1 MQSRWTRS
9 FNLLSYLLLS
19 GSFVLAQAG
28 AASAQVNPCAPKG
41 KTQVSNPCAAKNP
54 CSMKNPCAANPCA
67 PGGAGGASGK
77 AITVRGEIAKVDP
90 SARKLVL
97 KRDGGQLD
105 LAVGQH
111 SVVREGAKVKR
122 LSDLKPGEKV
132 MVSYVDTGKDRTA
145 WYIYAGSV
153 AMANPCG
160 GNPCAT
166 GNPCAPKAKKGSA
179 HPSGASP
186 CAAKGKPATKNP
198 CAANPCGAKNPC
210 AVKGAKGR

>member
-1 MQSRWTRS
+1 MQSLRPRS

-19 GSFVLAQAG
+19 GFFLLAQPG
-28 AASAQVNPCAPKG
+28 ASSAQTNPCAPKG
-41 KTQVSNPCAAKNP
+41 KPQLSNPCAA
-54 CSMKNPCAANPCA
+54 KNPCAANPCA
-67 PGGAGGASGK
+67 PGAKGSGAGGK
-77 AITVRGEIAKVDP
+77 AVTVRGEIAKVDP

-160 GNPCAT
+160 AN
-166 GNPCAPKAKKGSA
+166 
-179 HPSGASP
+179 P

-198 CAANPCGAKNPC
+198 CTANPCGARNPC